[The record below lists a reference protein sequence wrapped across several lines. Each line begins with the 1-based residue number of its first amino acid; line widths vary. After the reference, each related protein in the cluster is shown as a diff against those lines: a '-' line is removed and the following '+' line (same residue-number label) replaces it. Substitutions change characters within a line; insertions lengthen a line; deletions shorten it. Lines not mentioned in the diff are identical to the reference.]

1 MKTTHKQILALLL
14 ALVLLLSLCACV
26 QKTQTEPNESRT
38 STDKV
43 KMPTKPDKKTPEK
56 LPEEAPLQNDMNA
69 VGFHILQIVEH
80 RMQANIPLLC
90 LVAVSPNK
98 DLADER
104 NFRWQTLY
112 AILKRLERRCAD
124 ILRDLGLKLEKYN
137 MLCHCCFLIY
147 QCEYSK
153 ILSWSA
159 ELTAPVMLEKR
170 TNHPQAHSKIFSTNR
185 DTG

>member
-1 MKTTHKQILALLL
+1 MQQPCVKDERCR
-14 ALVLLLSLCACV
+14 LSHPPNCR
-26 QKTQTEPNESRT
+26 TQ
-38 STDKV
+38 
-43 KMPTKPDKKTPEK
+43 
-56 LPEEAPLQNDMNA
+56 NA
-69 VGFHILQIVEH
+69 GKHPI
-80 RMQANIPLLC
+80 
-90 LVAVSPNK
+90 SPNK
-98 DLADER
+98 DHADER

-124 ILRDLGLKLEKYN
+124 ILRDLGLELEKYN

>member
-1 MKTTHKQILALLL
+1 
-14 ALVLLLSLCACV
+14 
-26 QKTQTEPNESRT
+26 
-38 STDKV
+38 
-43 KMPTKPDKKTPEK
+43 
-56 LPEEAPLQNDMNA
+56 MNA

-104 NFRWQTLY
+104 DFRWQTLY
-112 AILKRLERRCAD
+112 AILKRLKRRCAD
-124 ILRDLGLKLEKYN
+124 ILRDLGLELEKYN